1 MVKSMNTN
9 ERILQLLRERNWT
22 EYRLAK
28 ESGLS
33 QSTISNLFKRNTTPS
48 IPTLESI
55 CNGFGITLS
64 QFFSDGNVVELSEE
78 QQHFFNEW
86 ISLTADEK
94 RLIYQI
100 VKNLNHRIHLSHIAA
115 KHKNIEI
122 QPVPPD
128 TKPRLMGQALFML

>member
-1 MVKSMNTN
+1 MNTN

-100 VKNLNHRIHLSHIAA
+100 VKKFKSSH
-115 KHKNIEI
+115 
-122 QPVPPD
+122 
-128 TKPRLMGQALFML
+128 TS

>member
-9 ERILQLLRERNWT
+9 ERILQLLKERNWT

-48 IPTLESI
+48 IPTLEAI

-64 QFFSDGNVVELSEE
+64 QFF
-78 QQHFFNEW
+78 
-86 ISLTADEK
+86 
-94 RLIYQI
+94 
-100 VKNLNHRIHLSHIAA
+100 
-115 KHKNIEI
+115 
-122 QPVPPD
+122 
-128 TKPRLMGQALFML
+128 LMGI

>member
-48 IPTLESI
+48 IPTLEAI

-64 QFFSDGNVVELSEE
+64 QFFSDGNIVELSEE
-78 QQHFFNEW
+78 
-86 ISLTADEK
+86 
-94 RLIYQI
+94 
-100 VKNLNHRIHLSHIAA
+100 
-115 KHKNIEI
+115 
-122 QPVPPD
+122 
-128 TKPRLMGQALFML
+128 

>member
-100 VKNLNHRIHLSHIAA
+100 VKKFKSSH
-115 KHKNIEI
+115 
-122 QPVPPD
+122 
-128 TKPRLMGQALFML
+128 TS